1 MSRQLPERSEIFL
14 DHVAHFV
21 PELDRA
27 AEALLRLGFLLTP
40 FTAQRNRTPEGMVA
54 TGMAN
59 RCVMLREG
67 YLEFLTAVS
76 ESELE
81 RQFRAATARHVGL
94 HLIAFA
100 TGDAQAAEG
109 RLAREGFR
117 PAPPVAL
124 TRPVEMS
131 DGSTSEARFTVLR
144 VPPGV
149 MPEGRVQLLTH
160 HTEAEVWQERWLAHP
175 NGIVTLKGV
184 LLAVPDPEEAA
195 SRFGRFL
202 GRRPER
208 RGARVLLPLERGVCV
223 FVAAEELT
231 SVAPWATPAVAVP
244 WIVATA
250 LGSEDTGRTRE
261 WFAAGGLAVRDIVSG
276 GAAYALPPELGG
288 FVTVA
293 AADALPDWA
302 A

>member
-1 MSRQLPERSEIFL
+1 MSRQLPGTSEIFL

-21 PELDRA
+21 PQLDIA
-27 AEALLRLGFLLTP
+27 ARTLLRLGFTLTP
-40 FTAQRNRTPEGMVA
+40 FTAQRYRTPDGMVP

-76 ESELE
+76 ESELA

-94 HLIAFA
+94 HLVAFA
-100 TGDAQAAEG
+100 TDDTEAAEI

-117 PAPPVAL
+117 PNPLVAL
-124 TRPVEMS
+124 TRPVEMPE
-131 DGSTSEARFTVLR
+131 GRPSEARFTVLR

-149 MPEGRVQLLTH
+149 MPEGRVQVLRH
-160 HTEAEVWQERWLAHP
+160 HTEAEVWQERWLEHP
-175 NGIVTLKGV
+175 NGVVSLKA
-184 LLAVPDPEEAA
+184 LLLSVADPEEAA
-195 SRFGRFL
+195 ARFGRFL

-208 RGARVLLPLERGVCV
+208 RGERMVLPLDRGLCV
-223 FVAAEELT
+223 FVAQEDLAR
-231 SVAPWATPAVAVP
+231 VAPWATPAVPAP

-250 LGSEDTGRTRE
+250 LGSEDVGRTRE
-261 WFAAGGLAVRDIVSG
+261 HFAAGGLGETAIAREQSV
-276 GAAYALPPELGG
+276 YALPPELGG
-288 FVTVA
+288 FVTITPSDTRPA
-293 AADALPDWA
+293 WA